1 MVKTRSEFSV
11 RQKMSAGIL
20 AVLIFVAGV
29 QTGNGGFAF
38 VSSGSSKQKNLPA
51 NLDYSEV
58 EDIYDQLRARYDG
71 KLDVNALQDGLK
83 KGLVAASGDPYTE
96 FMSVAEA
103 KEFNEQLSGTFE
115 GIGAE
120 LGKDKEAVIIVAPIA
135 DNPAAKAGLRPK
147 DIIAKIN
154 GKSAYGLSVEQA
166 RNQIRG
172 KKGTQV
178 TLDIIRGEEA
188 LNFVITRDTIN
199 IPSVESKTLEGNL
212 GYLKISRFSEDTAP
226 LAVKAAEDFKKAGVK
241 GVILDLRGNPGG
253 YLESAV
259 SVSSLWLKNKPV
271 LTERRDGVTIK
282 TYSSRGTATLLGVPT
297 VVLIDEGSASASEI
311 TAGALHDN
319 NVATLIGIKSF
330 GKGSVQEPKELP
342 DGSLLKVTI
351 ARWFTPKGKN
361 IDKEGITPDQKVD
374 RSLDDYKTGK
384 DPQLDAAQNKLKT
397 L

>member
-120 LGKDKEAVIIVAPIA
+120 LGKDKESVIIVSPIA
-135 DNPAAKAGLRPK
+135 DNPAARAGLMPK

-188 LNFVITRDTIN
+188 LSFTITRDTIN
-199 IPSVESKTLEGNL
+199 IPSVESKTLDGNL
-212 GYLKISRFSEDTAP
+212 GYIKVSRFSEDTAP
-226 LAVKAAEDFKKAGVK
+226 LAVNAAEDFKKAGVK

-259 SVSSLWLKNKPV
+259 SVSSLWLKNKTV
-271 LTERRDGVTIK
+271 LSERRDGVTIK
-282 TYSSRGTATLLGVPT
+282 THVSRGNATLLGVPT

-311 TAGALHDN
+311 TAGALRDN
-319 NVATLIGIKSF
+319 KAATIIGVKSF
-330 GKGSVQEPKELP
+330 GKGSVQEPQELS
-342 DGSLLKVTI
+342 DGSLLKVTV
-351 ARWFTPKGKN
+351 ARWFTPNGKS
-361 IDKEGITPDQKVD
+361 IDKEGISPDQKVD
-374 RSLDDYKTGK
+374 RSLDDFKSGK